1 METIA
6 GFIDAEE
13 TVATGSGEETVGFL
27 NARIKEILSFV
38 SKLIGIKY
46 TLWLSGSTMTTLH
59 PFYVDYIPPINY
71 IKKHGINCA
80 GLVNIMRLKNGKNIP
95 GFGIYRGGTG
105 MWDYYLNSKK
115 LLEKFDIEKQYPV
128 GTLFL
133 RRYRNVEDQGH
144 LAVLYGNNGENVL
157 DGDIIHSYNDEHGGR
172 VGITKLRDS
181 HYCIADGYYE
191 FICLPENWL
200 YK

>member
-13 TVATGSGEETVGFL
+13 TVATGAGEETVGFL

-95 GFGIYRGGTG
+95 GFGIYRGGTE
-105 MWDYYLNSKK
+105 MWVYYLNSKK
-115 LLEKFDIEKQYPV
+115 LLEKFDIEKQYPKSYI
-128 GTLFL
+128 LINLSFL
-133 RRYRNVEDQGH
+133 LILQ
-144 LAVLYGNNGENVL
+144 LPM
-157 DGDIIHSYNDEHGGR
+157 
-172 VGITKLRDS
+172 
-181 HYCIADGYYE
+181 CIS
-191 FICLPENWL
+191 P
-200 YK
+200 